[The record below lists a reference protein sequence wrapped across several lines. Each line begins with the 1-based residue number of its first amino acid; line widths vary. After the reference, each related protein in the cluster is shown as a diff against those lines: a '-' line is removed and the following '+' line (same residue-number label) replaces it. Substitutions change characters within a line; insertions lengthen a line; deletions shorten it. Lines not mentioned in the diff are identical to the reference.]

1 MYEGTAE
8 RVRNLYEY
16 RQRRFRSQV
25 HGRDD
30 GDDET
35 DYEGRAD
42 GYRRFMSEVIAAQ
55 RVRLRALRDE
65 GAITDEVRRTIE
77 RDLDLEQARLDPS

>member
-1 MYEGTAE
+1 MG
-8 RVRNLYEY
+8 
-16 RQRRFRSQV
+16 
-25 HGRDD
+25 
-30 GDDET
+30 
-35 DYEGRAD
+35 
-42 GYRRFMSEVIAAQ
+42 EVIAAQ